1 MKLFRLFLA
10 FFVLLFLIQGAD
22 SLARAAEPIKISP
35 DDTALDLSRAVQVY
49 LNQGKSFQV
58 STAPGPDGIV
68 RRIEVQANGDRITG
82 NWAVFAIANPTDEQI
97 DRLIVTPHYR
107 LARSGLLTPDL
118 GSIRI
123 QSITPSEGF
132 TLDRQA
138 SPDSDVFHL
147 TINPGAVITLVAEL
161 GSPDL
166 PQLYLWKPE
175 AYKDTINSY
184 TLYCGIL
191 LGISA
196 LLALFLT
203 ILFVVKGT
211 SLFPATAAFAWAVLA
226 YICVDFSFLNKLFEI
241 APDHEPIWRAGTEV
255 ALAASMLIFLF
266 AYLHL
271 HRWHYHFSFGAVL
284 WIMALCGLGEL
295 AVFDP
300 VHAAGIARISLG
312 LTALIG
318 VILIGYLSSFRGY
331 DRAIM
336 LIPTWLLITFWLVGA
351 YAAVTGRLDNDIVQP
366 ALAGGLVL
374 IVLLIG
380 FTVMQHA
387 FSSGAV
393 NQGLFSDIERQ
404 ALAVMGTDNV
414 VWDWDVTRDS
424 VVTSPDLSLYLG
436 SAAKQLTGP
445 MRNWLPAM
453 HSEDR
458 DRFRITLDSVLD
470 TRCGRLGETFRLR
483 SGDGQYRWFSLH
495 ARPVIDTEGEIIRCV
510 GMMMDV
516 TKMKKAEERLLQNSI
531 HDNLTGL
538 PNRQLFLD
546 RLQNYCNFASAD
558 NTIRLTLLVI
568 DFDNFRSINRRYG
581 MSVGDTF
588 LLAIARRLSRHLK
601 PLDTLCR
608 LSADR
613 FAFLLVSHNDLS
625 QVASFTL
632 ALKKTLS
639 MPITFANREIRLTT
653 SIGLL
658 PWIGGD
664 ARAKERLDDAILAM
678 YHAKYNGGDRIE
690 PFQPFFRTTGIE
702 KSSMEEELPQAI
714 TRKELDVVYHPVFN
728 ISDGSIVGFEGSLQW
743 DHPTRGVI
751 FAQDFIAAAEHTDLT
766 MQIAHFIL
774 SRAAMDITFIAERFA
789 GYRFFISVNIPSAQL
804 IRQELLNGFQ
814 SILVRT
820 PLKEGQLQIEFSETV
835 LMQNPELAFSL
846 FQRIKALGIGL
857 VLNNFGAGYSSL
869 NYFSRFPFN
878 MVKLDRSLFNGENPN
893 QRIVLKSL
901 IGMAHDLG
909 FQVIADGVENENTA
923 FILKDASCEYLQ
935 SDTFCEPMEINEVTA
950 LLEKHQK
957 AKR

>member
-1 MKLFRLFLA
+1 MFL
-10 FFVLLFLIQGAD
+10 VLK
-22 SLARAAEPIKISP
+22 AASAAYAVEPIKISP
-35 DDTALDLSRAVQVY
+35 DDTALDLSRAVQIY
-49 LNQGKSFQV
+49 LNQGKSFQI

-68 RRIEVQANGDRITG
+68 RRIEVQANDERPAG
-82 NWAVFAIANPTDEQI
+82 NWAVFSIANPTDEQI
-97 DRLIVTPHYR
+97 DRLIVAPHYR

-138 SPDSDVFHL
+138 SPDSDVFRL

-161 GSPDL
+161 GSSEL
-166 PQLYLWKPE
+166 PQLYLWEPE

-184 TLYCGIL
+184 TLYRGIL
-191 LGISA
+191 LGISG
-196 LLALFLT
+196 LLALLLT

-226 YICVDFSFLNKLFEI
+226 YICVDFNFLNKLFEI
-241 APDHEPIWRAGTEV
+241 APSHEPIWRAGTEV

-284 WIMALCGLGEL
+284 WILALCGLGGL

-300 VHAAGIARISLG
+300 VHAAGIARVSLG
-312 LTALIG
+312 LTALTG
-318 VILIGYLSSFRGY
+318 VILIGYLSFRSY

-336 LIPTWLLITFWLVGA
+336 LIPTWLLIIFWLVGA

-387 FSSGAV
+387 FSGGV
-393 NQGLFSDIERQ
+393 INQGLFSDLERQ

-414 VWDWDVTRDS
+414 VWDWDVTRDR
-424 VVTSPDLSLYLG
+424 VVTSPDLARYLG
-436 SAAKQLTGP
+436 SAAKNLAGP

-453 HSEDR
+453 HTEDR
-458 DRFRITLDSVLD
+458 DRFRISLDSILD
-470 TRCGRLGETFRLR
+470 MRGGRLSETFRLR
-483 SGDGQYRWFSLH
+483 SGDGQYCWFSLH
-495 ARPVIDTEGEIIRCV
+495 ARPVIGADGEIIRCV
-510 GMMMDV
+510 GMMSDV

-531 HDNLTGL
+531 HDSLTGL
-538 PNRQLFLD
+538 PNKQLFLD
-546 RLQNYCNFASAD
+546 RIQNYCNFAAVD
-558 NTIRLTLLVI
+558 DTIRPTLLVI

-581 MSVGDTF
+581 ISVGDTF

-613 FAFLLVSHNDLS
+613 FVFLLISQNNLS
-625 QVASFTL
+625 KVAAFTL

-639 MPITFANREIRLTT
+639 MPITFAKHEIRLTT

-658 PWIGGD
+658 PWMGGE
-664 ARAKERLDDAILAM
+664 ARAEERLNDAVLAM
-678 YHAKYNGGDRIE
+678 YHAKYNGGNRVE
-690 PFQPFFRTTGIE
+690 PFQPVFRTAGIE
-702 KSSMEEELPQAI
+702 KGSMEEELRQALEK
-714 TRKELDVVYHPVFN
+714 KELDIVYHPVFD
-728 ISDGSIVGFEGSLQW
+728 ISNVGIVGFETTLQW
-743 DHPTRGVI
+743 DHPARGI
-751 FAQDFIAAAEHTDLT
+751 INIQDFIAAAEHAELT
-766 MQIAHFIL
+766 MPITQFVLA
-774 SRAAMDITFIAERFA
+774 RAANDIAYISERFP
-789 GYRFFISVNIPSAQL
+789 GHKFFISANIPSAQL
-804 IRQELLNGFQ
+804 IRPELLNGFQ

-820 PLKEGQLQIEFSETV
+820 PLKAGQLQIAFSETV

-846 FQRIKALGIGL
+846 LQRLKALGIGL
-857 VLNNFGAGYSSL
+857 VLNNFGTGYSSL
-869 NYFSRFPFN
+869 NYFSRFPFD
-878 MVKLDRSLFNGENPN
+878 MIKLDHSMFNGEKPK
-893 QRIVLKSL
+893 QKIVLKSL

-909 FQVIADGVENENTA
+909 FKVIAGGVENENTA
-923 FILKDASCEYLQ
+923 LMLKDACCEYLQ
-935 SDTFCEPMEINEVTA
+935 SNTFCEPMEINEA
-950 LLEKHQK
+950 IMLLEKHQQP
-957 AKR
+957 A

>member
-1 MKLFRLFLA
+1 VKFYRLFVALW
-10 FFVLLFLIQGAD
+10 FLVLVPGMA
-22 SLARAAEPIKISP
+22 AYAAEPVKISP
-35 DDTALDLSRAVQVY
+35 EDTALDLSRAVQIY

-68 RRIEVQANGDRITG
+68 RRIEVQANDERPAG
-82 NWAVFAIANPTDEQI
+82 NWAVFSIANPTDEQI
-97 DRLIVTPHYR
+97 DRLIVAPHYR
-107 LARSGLLTPDL
+107 LARSGLLSPDL

-138 SPDSDVFHL
+138 SPDSDVFRL

-161 GSPDL
+161 GSAEL
-166 PQLYLWKPE
+166 PQLYLWEPE

-184 TLYCGIL
+184 TLYRGIL
-191 LGISA
+191 LGISG
-196 LLALFLT
+196 LLALLLT

-226 YICVDFSFLNKLFEI
+226 YICVDFNFLNKLFEI
-241 APDHEPIWRAGTEV
+241 APGHEPIWRAGTEV

-271 HRWHYHFSFGAVL
+271 HRWHYHFSYGAIL
-284 WIMALCGLGEL
+284 WILSLCGLGVL
-295 AVFDP
+295 SIFDP
-300 VHAAGIARISLG
+300 VSAAGIARVSLG
-312 LTALIG
+312 LTAMTG
-318 VILIGYLSSFRGY
+318 VILISYFAFRGY

-336 LIPTWLLITFWLVGA
+336 LIPTWLLIIFWLVGA

-374 IVLLIG
+374 IVLLIS

-387 FSSGAV
+387 FSGGAI

-404 ALAVMGTDNV
+404 ALAVMGTDNI
-414 VWDWDVTRDS
+414 VWDWNVARDR

-436 SAAKQLTGP
+436 SAAKNLTGP

-495 ARPVIDTEGEIIRCV
+495 ARPVIGADGEIIRCV

-516 TKMKKAEERLLQNSI
+516 TKMKRSEERLLQNSI

-538 PNRQLFLD
+538 PNKQLFLD
-546 RLQNYCNFASAD
+546 RLQNYCNFAAVD
-558 NTIRLTLLVI
+558 ENIRPALLVI

-613 FAFLLVSHNDLS
+613 FVLLLISQNDLS
-625 QVASFTL
+625 KVASFTL

-639 MPITFANREIRLTT
+639 RPITFAKREIRLTT

-658 PWIGGD
+658 PWMGGE
-664 ARAKERLDDAILAM
+664 ARAEEHLNDAILAM
-678 YHAKYNGGDRIE
+678 YHAKYLGGDRIE
-690 PFQPFFRTTGIE
+690 PFQPVFRTSGVE
-702 KSSMEEELPQAI
+702 KGSLEEELRQALD
-714 TRKELDVVYHPVFN
+714 RKEMDIVYNPVFN
-728 ISDGSIVGFEGSLQW
+728 IADGSIVGFESSVQW
-743 DHPTRGVI
+743 DHPSRGI
-751 FAQDFIAAAEHTDLT
+751 IDIQDFIAAAEHAELIMPLT
-766 MQIAHFIL
+766 HYVL
-774 SRAAMDITFIAERFA
+774 TRVAADITLMSERFSA
-789 GYRFFISVNIPSAQL
+789 QKFFISVNIPSSQL
-804 IRQELLNGFQ
+804 IRPELLNGFQ

-820 PLKEGQLQIEFSETV
+820 PLKEGQLQIEFSEAE
-835 LMQNPELAFSL
+835 LMQNPEMAFSL
-846 FQRIKALGIGL
+846 FQRLKGLGIGL
-857 VLNNFGAGYSSL
+857 VLNNFGTGYASL
-869 NYFSRFPFN
+869 DYFARYPFD
-878 MVKLDRSLFNGENPN
+878 MVKLDHSLFNGEKPK
-893 QRIVLKSL
+893 QKIVLKSL

-909 FQVIADGVENENTA
+909 FKVIADGVENESTA
-923 FILKDASCEYLQ
+923 LMLKDARCEYLQ
-935 SDTFCEPMEINEVTA
+935 SSTFCEPMVISETVM
-950 LLEKHQK
+950 LLEKHQRPK
-957 AKR
+957 A